1 MSLLFEHA
9 VGVFDRD
16 GASLVA
22 ASDAALATA
31 GASIPVRPVAE
42 FAAHHDSLTDPGEGW
57 TCIPLHGP
65 EDAVPTDEYVAYTD
79 HEVRGEIFVVARDG
93 DHEAVPAAEFGRT
106 ELARRIRFW
115 HSDYL
120 PEERPPGYDA
130 PIDDREPPRNPVAGA
145 DLLDEFAAYV
155 REEREATREGN
166 ADRVGTHSPRTLS
179 ERGESAVPSLT
190 CVGEDE
196 HGYRFRVDLDSELE
210 GRRDGDWAYFVESEF
225 GVYEGNEVLVHHGGS
240 DGSEQTGGVGGTDRV
255 DRTNG
260 GDGDDQSGFPAPAT
274 VERIRG
280 LNVWLSVEWG
290 RVEDSAA
297 VGAALAPDR
306 EFGLSELLNP
316 VPFDRELDAIEAVR
330 ERRLGEVLAGERPVT
345 FANEAAA
352 LSEDL
357 DDDLNQEQRLAVE
370 YALLADDLFCI
381 HGPPGTGKTRTLLEI
396 VRRAVAAGED
406 VLVCTDS
413 NQALDNLVAGGS
425 TLDEPDPGS
434 LHAYGQHGAEEFTL
448 DRANA
453 KRSSHAV
460 VRDGY
465 RDVPGSPDVVAATNS
480 SAATLH
486 GEFDL
491 LVLDE
496 ATQSTCTASAIPLA
510 RADRVVLAGDHRQ
523 LPPFSATE
531 DPPASSYGLS
541 LFEHLYAEGGVYEGV
556 GLQLKTQYRMH
567 RDVAY
572 FPNRAFYDRTLRNG
586 RPVDPLPDRPAIE
599 GYSVGGPVDVVDHSR
614 ANELEARLVVHL
626 VGELLDDVP
635 PDEIGVITPYT
646 AQVRLVRDLLNR
658 AVDSADGADSAGTA
672 DDVTVDTIDSF
683 QGSEKTAV
691 VLSLVRSNGEGDL
704 GFLGRPEDGP
714 RRLNVA
720 LTRAKRYCAVVGD
733 FHTLRYDAPG
743 KCTELYEDF
752 HDFFA
757 STGRLNEVDSQF
769 VPTFGGER
777 A

>member
-9 VGVFDRD
+9 AEVFDRED
-16 GASLVA
+16 ASLVA
-22 ASDAALATA
+22 GSDAALAT
-31 GASIPVRPVAE
+31 SETKIPVRPIAE
-42 FAAHHDSLTDPGEGW
+42 FAAHHDSLTHPEEGW
-57 TCIPLHGP
+57 TCLPLHGP
-65 EDAVPTDEYVAYTD
+65 DDAVPTDEYVAYTD
-79 HEVRGEIFVVARDG
+79 HEVRGEVFVVARDG
-93 DHEAVPAAEFGRT
+93 DHEAVPAERFGRT
-106 ELARRIRFW
+106 ALARRLRFW

-130 PIDDREPPRNPVAGA
+130 PIDDREPPRNPVGE

-155 REEREATREGN
+155 REERDATREGN
-166 ADRVGTHSPRTLS
+166 VDRASAHSPRSLY

-196 HGYRFRVDLDSELE
+196 QGYRFRVDLDPELE

-225 GVYEGNEVLVHHGGS
+225 GVYEGNEVLVH
-240 DGSEQTGGVGGTDRV
+240 DSESSRNE
-255 DRTNG
+255 R
-260 GDGDDQSGFPAPAT
+260 SGFPAPAT

-280 LNVWLSVEWG
+280 LNVWLSIEWG
-290 RVEDSAA
+290 RVEDSAT

-330 ERRLGEVLAGERPVT
+330 DRRLGDVLSGERPVT

-357 DDDLNQEQRLAVE
+357 DEDLNQEQRLAVE

-396 VRRAVAAGED
+396 IRRAAGAGED

-413 NQALDNLVAGGS
+413 NQALDNLVAGAS
-425 TLDEPDPGS
+425 TADDPDPGS
-434 LHAYGQHGAEEFTL
+434 LHAYGQHGAGEFTL

-453 KRSSHAV
+453 KRSTHAV
-460 VRDGY
+460 VRDRY
-465 RDVPGSPDVVAATNS
+465 RDVPERADVVAATNS
-480 SAATLH
+480 SAATLR

-531 DPPASSYGLS
+531 EPPASSYGLS

-586 RPVDPLPDRPAIE
+586 RAVDPLPDRPALE

-614 ANELEARLVVHL
+614 ANELEARLVAHL
-626 VGELLDDVP
+626 VRELLDDVP
-635 PDEIGVITPYT
+635 TGEIGVITPYT
-646 AQVRLVRDLLNR
+646 AQVRLIRDMLNR
-658 AVDSADGADSAGTA
+658 AIDGAGGAGA
-672 DDVTVDTIDSF
+672 VDDVTVDTIDSF

-733 FHTLRYDAPG
+733 FYTLRYEVPG
-743 KCTELYEDF
+743 KCTDLYREF
-752 HDFFA
+752 HDFFE

-769 VPTFGGER
+769 VPTFGGEQ